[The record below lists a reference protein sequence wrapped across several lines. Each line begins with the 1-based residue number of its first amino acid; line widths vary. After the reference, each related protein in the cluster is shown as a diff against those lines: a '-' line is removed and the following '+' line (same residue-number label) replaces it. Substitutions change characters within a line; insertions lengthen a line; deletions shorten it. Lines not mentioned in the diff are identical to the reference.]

1 MAKTVQILGR
11 SYLPG
16 PGFNTS
22 GSPKQGKT
30 QTWGIITM
38 APYTV
43 GGEPVSPNDLGLTTI
58 DHVSFTIK
66 QLTGAEV
73 TAVEASVIWQST
85 ANEVVVFKTAATQA
99 AAGDNPVLTFFAV
112 GDGARDVESLA

>member
-22 GSPKQGKT
+22 GTPKQGKT
-30 QTWGIITM
+30 QTWGIISIS
-38 APYTV
+38 PYTV
-43 GGEPVSPNDLGLTTI
+43 GGEPVSANDLGLTFI

-66 QLTGAEV
+66 QLGGVEV
-73 TAVEASVIWQST
+73 GAVEASVIWQST
-85 ANEVVVFKTAATQA
+85 ANEVVVFEAAADQA
-99 AAGDNPVLTFFAV
+99 DAGDNPVLTFFAV
-112 GDGARDVESLA
+112 GDSARDVETLS